1 MDTDPNPEVS
11 ALLSALDDTPK
22 DEDTGETGESDNLEA
37 DEQDSAEEAQ
47 PEAPEDEN
55 ESPAKLVLE
64 FDGKQWELPPGTP
77 PEIAE
82 GVKKVADELKADY
95 TRKRQVA
102 AEQEKTIRQHAEAL
116 QESQQIAAATFEKSL
131 ELSLISRQI
140 QQIESID
147 WQALAN
153 EDPSRASVLQME
165 HTKLMRQAQALQGQ
179 VQQMAMHERQKLQTT
194 KQEAANRLTATA
206 KEIIPGYN
214 DKTNKELLDVFL
226 HCGFA
231 AEEAGS
237 INRPELLKL
246 INYARMG
253 LALEKNQPK
262 AMKKANDAPRV
273 MKPQAPAPRKQN
285 QSALDRL
292 KKTGRASELVNF
304 L

>member
-11 ALLSALDDTPK
+11 ALLSALDETPK
-22 DEDTGETGESDNLEA
+22 DDDTGETGESENLEA

-131 ELSLISRQI
+131 ELSLINRQI

-179 VQQMAMHERQKLQTT
+179 VQQMAMYERQKLQTT
-194 KQEAANRLTATA
+194 KQEAFGRIPPLRVRGGRSGVHQPPRTAQA
-206 KEIIPGYN
+206 HQLRAHGPGAGKEPAQGHEEGERRTPGH
-214 DKTNKELLDVFL
+214 E
-226 HCGFA
+226 A
-231 AEEAGS
+231 PSPRPAQAE
-237 INRPELLKL
+237 PE
-246 INYARMG
+246 R
-253 LALEKNQPK
+253 
-262 AMKKANDAPRV
+262 R
-273 MKPQAPAPRKQN
+273 
-285 QSALDRL
+285 
-292 KKTGRASELVNF
+292 
-304 L
+304 

>member
-55 ESPAKLVLE
+55 EGPAKLVLE

-102 AEQEKTIRQHAEAL
+102 AEQERAL
-116 QESQQIAAATFEKSL
+116 QESQQIAAATFEKSV
-131 ELSLISRQI
+131 ELSIISRQI

-179 VQQMAMHERQKLQTT
+179 VQQMATYERQKLHAT
-194 KQEAANRLTATA
+194 KQEAANRLAAAA

>member
-11 ALLSALDDTPK
+11 ALLSALDETPK
-22 DEDTGETGESDNLEA
+22 DDDTGETGESENLEA

-55 ESPAKLVLE
+55 EGPAKLVLE
-64 FDGKQWELPPGTP
+64 FDGKQWEFPPGTP

-102 AEQEKTIRQHAEAL
+102 AEQERAL
-116 QESQQIAAATFEKSL
+116 QESQQIAAATFEKSV
-131 ELSLISRQI
+131 ELSIISRQI

-179 VQQMAMHERQKLQTT
+179 VQQMAMYERQKLQTT
-194 KQEAANRLTATA
+194 KQEAANRLAAAA

-262 AMKKANDAPRV
+262 AMKKAADAPRV

-285 QSALDRL
+285 QSAVERL
-292 KKTGRASELVNF
+292 KKTGRASELINF